1 MKKYVIESESF
12 EIRGHFPN
20 GLTADDVFYWPQ
32 SFTETWEQETFDD
45 PEQAKQV
52 FEKTYRPLAE
62 TRRHRGYVE
71 ARILR
76 LAEYEY
82 DDDGELVQMLD
93 TIAYAAEPL
102 PAEDDEEEVT
112 E

>member
-12 EIRGHFPN
+12 EIHGHYPQ

-45 PEQAKQV
+45 AEQAKQV
-52 FEKTYRPLAE
+52 FEKTYRSLAR

-71 ARILR
+71 AEIYR

-82 DDDGELVQMLD
+82 DDDGELIQRVDTLD
-93 TIAYAAEPL
+93 YAAEPL
-102 PAEDDEEEVT
+102 PAEDEED
-112 E
+112 